1 MRLSHEL
8 FRSGGVPNPDRPV
21 SLDGGADARGAVR
34 EGVARQVA
42 WWSVVQ
48 VVLEVGLMG

>member
-8 FRSGGVPNPDRPV
+8 FQIRWRTNPDRPV
-21 SLDGGADARGAVR
+21 SLGGGADARGAVR
-34 EGVARQVA
+34 EGVARQVV